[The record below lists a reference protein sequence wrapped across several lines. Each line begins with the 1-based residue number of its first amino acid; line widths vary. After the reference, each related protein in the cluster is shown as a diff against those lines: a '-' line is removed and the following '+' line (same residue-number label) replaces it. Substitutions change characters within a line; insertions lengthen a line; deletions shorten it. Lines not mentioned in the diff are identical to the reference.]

1 MPGAILGQET
11 CRAVPPDLP
20 RFTTCRLIDHGSA
33 RFPTQCRAGASNHR
47 KTLVI
52 SLRLS
57 GASPYQLSSPQY
69 LVVTPQQS
77 PKDCIFRLVR
87 EPIVV

>member
-52 SLRLS
+52 ALRLS
-57 GASPYQLSSPQY
+57 GASPYQLPHNI
-69 LVVTPQQS
+69 LWLLLNRVL
-77 PKDCIFRLVR
+77 K
-87 EPIVV
+87 IVFFVLSGNP